1 MMLIKNTLPKKV
13 FFPRKIVSDLNSER
27 KHELILK
34 KFY

>member
-13 FFPRKIVSDLNSER
+13 SFPRKIVSDLNSEKKR
-27 KHELILK
+27 ELILK